1 MTLAPKQAVP
11 AAERETL
18 FADVV
23 KEKDRAEREAR
34 KAERKRRM
42 AAFRALLEATPAI
55 KARLPSR
62 APCNTLWSSL
72 GGVDA
77 CLHLAG

>member
-1 MTLAPKQAVP
+1 MP

-42 AAFRALLEATPAI
+42 AAFRDLLEATPAI
-55 KARLPSR
+55 KVR
-62 APCNTLWSSL
+62 ADSL
-72 GGVDA
+72 FVMTGGHTTNEA
-77 CLHLAG
+77 HGCTS